1 MKALLYVL
9 LFPTMVI
16 VGLLATCWAAICLPI
31 QASKATVE
39 IVDKL
44 TSKVDTL

>member
-1 MKALLYVL
+1 MKVLLYVL
-9 LFPTMVI
+9 LFPILVI
-16 VGLLATCWAAICLPI
+16 VGIFATCWAAICLPV

-39 IVDKL
+39 IIDKL